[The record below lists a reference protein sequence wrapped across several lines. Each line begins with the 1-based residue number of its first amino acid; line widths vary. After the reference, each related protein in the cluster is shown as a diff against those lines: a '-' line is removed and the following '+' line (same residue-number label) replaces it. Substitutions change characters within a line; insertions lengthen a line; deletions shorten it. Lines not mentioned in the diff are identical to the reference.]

1 MNKQLSKLF
10 YIFLLLSLPFVAG
23 CSALLSKQPLQMT
36 YYSLESS
43 QAQSLE
49 QLSPSSNLKSPT
61 LIINMPKA
69 NAGFDTRRMMYTRLS
84 HQLEYF
90 AKNEWIDTPARMLQP
105 LLVSAIEKTASFN
118 AVLPKYG
125 SVKSDIR
132 LESEIV
138 QLIQIFNTKPSL
150 RESSLRE
157 SSLRE
162 SSKVQFTLR
171 ATIID
176 NATNKV
182 ILHHEFNEVVDAES
196 DDPVGGVIAAN
207 LAVNKALEKL
217 SIFCQ
222 QAAIAWQTPKSNF

>member
-1 MNKQLSKLF
+1 MNKQLSTLF
-10 YIFLLLSLPFVAG
+10 YIFLLLSLPFVAS

-36 YYSLESS
+36 YYSLETNPT
-43 QAQSLE
+43 QSPD
-49 QLSPSSNLKSPT
+49 QLAPNSNLKSPT

-69 NAGFDTRRMMYTRLS
+69 NAGFDTRRMMYTRLP

-90 AKNEWIDTPARMLQP
+90 AKNEWVDTPAHMLQP
-105 LLVSAIEKTASFN
+105 LLISAIEKTASFN

-157 SSLRE
+157 SS
-162 SSKVQFTLR
+162 KVQFTLR
-171 ATIID
+171 ATLID

-182 ILHHEFNEVVDAES
+182 IVHHEFNEVVDTKS

-222 QAAIAWQTPKSNF
+222 QAATAWQTPNSNY

>member
-157 SSLRE
+157 SS
-162 SSKVQFTLR
+162 KVQFTLR

>member
-1 MNKQLSKLF
+1 MMNKQLSKLF

-23 CSALLSKQPLQMT
+23 CNALLTKQPLQMT

-43 QAQSLE
+43 QTQSPD

-61 LIINMPKA
+61 LIIHMPTA
-69 NAGFDTRRMMYTRLS
+69 NTGFNTRRMMYTQTL

-105 LLVSAIEKTASFN
+105 LLVSAIEKTAGFN

-150 RESSLRE
+150 RK
-157 SSLRE
+157 

-176 NATNKV
+176 NTTNKV
-182 ILHHEFNEVVDAES
+182 IAHQEFNEVVDAES
-196 DDPVGGVIAAN
+196 DDPVGGVTAAN

-222 QAAIAWQTPKSNF
+222 QAATAWQTPKSNY